1 MEILDIL
8 KKYSFVFKKSLGQN
22 FLTDAQLLDAIAR
35 DAGVEKTDTVVEIG
49 AGAGT
54 LTRALAA
61 RAARVVAFD
70 VDEALVP
77 VLRESLAGVENA
89 EVVFRDVLK
98 CSDEELV
105 GIIGGKFKVV
115 ANIPYYITTP
125 LVMRFAE
132 SALPVDSV
140 TVTVQKEVAER
151 LVAGAGTPEYGAIS
165 AAVALRGN
173 ARITREVPRRMFRP
187 VPNVDSAV
195 VRIDF
200 VRDKFGDTDVGAVS
214 ELVRQCFRMRRK
226 TLYNNLIA
234 AGHGKEKARL
244 AIERAGFSADVRGE
258 RLSAADYV
266 KLYGE
271 LHSAE

>member
-1 MEILDIL
+1 MEIIDIL

-22 FLTDAQLLDAIAR
+22 FLTDSQLLDAIAR

-61 RAARVVAFD
+61 RASKVVAFD
-70 VDEALVP
+70 IDEALVP
-77 VLRESLAGVENA
+77 VLRESLTGVENA

-98 CSDEELV
+98 CSDEELLD
-105 GIIGGKFKVV
+105 IIGGRFKVV

-132 SALPVDSV
+132 SSLPVDSV

-151 LVAGAGTPEYGAIS
+151 LVAAAGTPEYGAIS
-165 AAVALRGN
+165 ATVALRGN
-173 ARITREVPRRMFRP
+173 ARITREISRKMFRP

-195 VRIDF
+195 VRIDL
-200 VRDKFGDTDVGAVS
+200 VPDKFGADVGAVS
-214 ELVRQCFRMRRK
+214 ELVRKCFRMRRK
-226 TLYNNLIA
+226 TLLNNLIA
-234 AGHGKEKARL
+234 AGYGKEKARL
-244 AIERAGFSADVRGE
+244 AIERAGFPADVRGE
-258 RLSAADYV
+258 RLSAEDYV
-266 KLYGE
+266 RLYGE
-271 LHSAE
+271 LISSE

>member
-132 SALPVDSV
+132 STLPVDSV

-234 AGHGKEKARL
+234 AGYGKEKARL

>member
-1 MEILDIL
+1 MEILEIL

-22 FLTDAQLLDAIAR
+22 FLTDPQLLDAIAR
-35 DAGVEKTDTVVEIG
+35 DAGVEETDTVVEIG

-61 RAARVVAFD
+61 RASKVVAFD
-70 VDEALVP
+70 IDEALVP

-89 EVVFRDVLK
+89 EIVFRDVLK
-98 CSDEELV
+98 CSDEELL
-105 GIIGGKFKVV
+105 GIIGGRFKVV

-132 SALPVDSV
+132 SSLPVDSV
-140 TVTVQKEVAER
+140 TVTIQEEVAER
-151 LVAGAGTPEYGAIS
+151 LVAEAGTPEYGAIS
-165 AAVALRGN
+165 ATVALRGD
-173 ARITREVPRRMFRP
+173 ARITRNIPRRMFRP

-200 VRDKFGDTDVGAVS
+200 VRDKFGDTDVNKVAD
-214 ELVRQCFRMRRK
+214 LVRAAFRMRRK
-226 TLYNNLIA
+226 TLFNNLVS
-234 AGHGKEKARL
+234 AGYAKDKARV
-244 AIERAGFSADVRGE
+244 AIERAGFATDIRGE
-258 RLSAADYV
+258 RLSAEDYV

-271 LHSAE
+271 LNSAD

>member
-8 KKYSFVFKKSLGQN
+8 RKYSFVFKKSLGQN
-22 FLTDAQLLDAIAR
+22 FLTDSLLLDAIAR

-61 RAARVVAFD
+61 RASKVVAFD
-70 VDEALVP
+70 IDEALVP
-77 VLRESLAGVENA
+77 VLRESLAGVDNA

-98 CSDEELV
+98 CSDEELL
-105 GIIGGKFKVV
+105 GIIGGRFKVV

-132 SALPVDSV
+132 SSLPVESV

-151 LVAGAGTPEYGAIS
+151 LVAEAGTPEYGAIS
-165 AAVALRGN
+165 ATVALRGD
-173 ARITREVPRRMFRP
+173 ARITRDVPRRMFRP

-200 VRDKFGDTDVGAVS
+200 VRDKFPATDVGAVS

-226 TLYNNLIA
+226 TLLNNLIA
-234 AGHGKEKARL
+234 AGYGKEKARL
-244 AIERAGFSADVRGE
+244 AIERAGFPADVRGE
-258 RLSAADYV
+258 RLSAKDYV
-266 KLYGE
+266 GLYGE
-271 LHSAE
+271 LNLTE

>member
-8 KKYSFVFKKSLGQN
+8 RKYSFVFKKSLGQN
-22 FLTDAQLLDAIAR
+22 FLTDSQLLDAIAR

-61 RAARVVAFD
+61 RASKVVAFD
-70 VDEALVP
+70 IDEALVP

-89 EVVFRDVLK
+89 EIVFRDVLK
-98 CSDEELV
+98 CSDEELL

-132 SALPVDSV
+132 SSLPVESV

-151 LVAGAGTPEYGAIS
+151 LVAEAGTPEYGAIS
-165 AAVALRGN
+165 ATVALRGD
-173 ARITREVPRRMFRP
+173 ARITRDVPRRMFRP

-200 VRDKFGDTDVGAVS
+200 VRDKFPATDVGAVS

-226 TLYNNLIA
+226 TLLNNLIA
-234 AGHGKEKARL
+234 AGYGKEKARL
-244 AIERAGFSADVRGE
+244 AIERAGFPADVRGE
-258 RLSAADYV
+258 RLSAKDYV
-266 KLYGE
+266 GLYGE
-271 LHSAE
+271 LNLTE

>member
-22 FLTDAQLLDAIAR
+22 FLTDSQLLDAIAR

-70 VDEALVP
+70 IDEALVP
-77 VLRESLAGVENA
+77 VLRESLTGVENA

-98 CSDEELV
+98 CSDEELL
-105 GIIGGKFKVV
+105 GIIGGRFKVV

-132 SALPVDSV
+132 SSLPVDSV

-151 LVAGAGTPEYGAIS
+151 LVAEAGTPEYGAIS
-165 AAVALRGN
+165 ATIAL
-173 ARITREVPRRMFRP
+173 PR
-187 VPNVDSAV
+187 
-195 VRIDF
+195 
-200 VRDKFGDTDVGAVS
+200 
-214 ELVRQCFRMRRK
+214 
-226 TLYNNLIA
+226 
-234 AGHGKEKARL
+234 
-244 AIERAGFSADVRGE
+244 
-258 RLSAADYV
+258 
-266 KLYGE
+266 
-271 LHSAE
+271 

>member
-1 MEILDIL
+1 MEIIDIL

-22 FLTDAQLLDAIAR
+22 FLTDSQLLDAIAR

-70 VDEALVP
+70 IDEALVP

-98 CSDEELV
+98 CSDEELL

-132 SALPVDSV
+132 SSLPVDSV

-151 LVAGAGTPEYGAIS
+151 LVAEAGTPEYGAIS
-165 AAVALRGN
+165 ATVALRGN
-173 ARITREVPRRMFRP
+173 ARITREISRKMFRP

-195 VRIDF
+195 VRIDL
-200 VRDKFGDTDVGAVS
+200 VPDKFGADVGAVS
-214 ELVRQCFRMRRK
+214 ELVRKCFRMRRK
-226 TLYNNLIA
+226 TLLNNLIA
-234 AGHGKEKARL
+234 AGYGKEKARL
-244 AIERAGFSADVRGE
+244 AIERAGFPVDVRGE
-258 RLSAADYV
+258 RLSAEDYV
-266 KLYGE
+266 RLYGE
-271 LHSAE
+271 LISSE

>member
-22 FLTDAQLLDAIAR
+22 FLTDSQLLDAIAR

-61 RAARVVAFD
+61 RASKVVAFD
-70 VDEALVP
+70 IDEALVP

-89 EVVFRDVLK
+89 EIVFRDVLK
-98 CSDEELV
+98 CSDEELL
-105 GIIGGKFKVV
+105 GIIGGRFKVV

-132 SALPVDSV
+132 SSLPVDSV

-151 LVAGAGTPEYGAIS
+151 LVAEAGTPEYGAIS

-195 VRIDF
+195 VRIDL
-200 VRDKFGDTDVGAVS
+200 VPDKFGADVGAVS
-214 ELVRQCFRMRRK
+214 ELVRKCFRMRRK
-226 TLYNNLIA
+226 TLLNNLIA
-234 AGHGKEKARL
+234 AGYGKEKARL
-244 AIERAGFSADVRGE
+244 AIERAGFPADVRGE
-258 RLSAADYV
+258 RLSAKDYV
-266 KLYGE
+266 ELFGE
-271 LHSAE
+271 LNSAE

>member
-22 FLTDAQLLDAIAR
+22 FLTDSQLLDAIAR

-61 RAARVVAFD
+61 RASKVVAFD
-70 VDEALVP
+70 IDEALVP
-77 VLRESLAGVENA
+77 VLRESLTGVENA

-98 CSDEELV
+98 CSDEELLD
-105 GIIGGKFKVV
+105 IIGGRFKVV

-132 SALPVDSV
+132 SSLPVDSV

-151 LVAGAGTPEYGAIS
+151 LVAEAGTPEYGAIS
-165 AAVALRGN
+165 ATVALRGN
-173 ARITREVPRRMFRP
+173 ARITREISRKMFRP

-195 VRIDF
+195 VRIDL
-200 VRDKFGDTDVGAVS
+200 VPDKFGADVGAVS
-214 ELVRQCFRMRRK
+214 ELVRKCFRMRRK
-226 TLYNNLIA
+226 TLLNNLIA
-234 AGHGKEKARL
+234 AGYGKEKARL
-244 AIERAGFSADVRGE
+244 AIERAGFPADVRGE
-258 RLSAADYV
+258 RLSAEDYV
-266 KLYGE
+266 RLYGE
-271 LHSAE
+271 LISAE

>member
-105 GIIGGKFKVV
+105 AIIGGKFKVV

-151 LVAGAGTPEYGAIS
+151 LAAGAGTPEYGAIS

-234 AGHGKEKARL
+234 AGYGKEKARL

>member
-105 GIIGGKFKVV
+105 AIIGGKFKVV

-173 ARITREVPRRMFRP
+173 ARITREVARRMFRA

-234 AGHGKEKARL
+234 AGYGKEKARL

>member
-105 GIIGGKFKVV
+105 AIIGGKFKVV

-173 ARITREVPRRMFRP
+173 ARLTREVPRRMFRP

-234 AGHGKEKARL
+234 AGYGKEKARL

>member
-1 MEILDIL
+1 MEIIDIL

-61 RAARVVAFD
+61 RASKVVAFD
-70 VDEALVP
+70 IDEALVP

-89 EVVFRDVLK
+89 EIVFRDVLK
-98 CSDEELV
+98 CSDEELL
-105 GIIGGKFKVV
+105 GIIGGRFKVV

-132 SALPVDSV
+132 SSLPVDSV

-151 LVAGAGTPEYGAIS
+151 LVAEAGTPEYGAIS
-165 AAVALRGN
+165 ATIALRGN
-173 ARITREVPRRMFRP
+173 ARITREISRKMFRP

-195 VRIDF
+195 VRIDL
-200 VRDKFGDTDVGAVS
+200 VPDKFGADVGAVS
-214 ELVRQCFRMRRK
+214 ELVRKCFRMRRK
-226 TLYNNLIA
+226 TLLNNLIA
-234 AGHGKEKARL
+234 AGYGKEKARL
-244 AIERAGFSADVRGE
+244 AIERAGFPADVRGE
-258 RLSAADYV
+258 RLSAKDYV
-266 KLYGE
+266 ELFGE
-271 LHSAE
+271 LNSAE

>member
-1 MEILDIL
+1 MEILEIL

-22 FLTDAQLLDAIAR
+22 FLTDPQLLDAIAR
-35 DAGVEKTDTVVEIG
+35 DAGVEETDTVVEIG

-54 LTRALAA
+54 LTRALSA

-70 VDEALVP
+70 IDESLIP
-77 VLRESLAGVENA
+77 VLRESLSGCDNT

-98 CSDEELV
+98 CTDEELNE
-105 GIIGGKFKVV
+105 IIGGRFKVV

-132 SALPVDSV
+132 STLPVDSV
-140 TVTVQKEVAER
+140 TVTIQEEVAER
-151 LVAGAGTPEYGAIS
+151 LVAEAGTPEYGAIS
-165 AAVALRGN
+165 ATVALRGD
-173 ARITREVPRRMFRP
+173 ARITRNIPRRMFRP

-200 VRDKFGDTDVGAVS
+200 VRDKFGDTDVNKVTD
-214 ELVRQCFRMRRK
+214 LVRAAFRMRRK
-226 TLYNNLIA
+226 TLFNNLVS
-234 AGHGKEKARL
+234 AGYAKDKARA
-244 AIERAGFSADVRGE
+244 AIERAGFATDIRGE
-258 RLSAADYV
+258 RLSAEDYV

-271 LHSAE
+271 LNSVD

>member
-1 MEILDIL
+1 MEIIDIL

-22 FLTDAQLLDAIAR
+22 FLTDSQLLDAIAR

-61 RAARVVAFD
+61 RASKVVAFD
-70 VDEALVP
+70 IDEALVP

-89 EVVFRDVLK
+89 EIVFRDVLK
-98 CSDEELV
+98 CSDEELL
-105 GIIGGKFKVV
+105 GIIGGRFKVV

-132 SALPVDSV
+132 SSLPVDSV

-151 LVAGAGTPEYGAIS
+151 LVAEAGTPEYGAIS
-165 AAVALRGN
+165 ATVALRGN

-195 VRIDF
+195 VRIDL
-200 VRDKFGDTDVGAVS
+200 VPDKFGADVGAVS

-226 TLYNNLIA
+226 TLLNNLIA
-234 AGHGKEKARL
+234 AGYGKEKARL
-244 AIERAGFSADVRGE
+244 AIERAGFPADVRGE
-258 RLSAADYV
+258 RLSAKDYV
-266 KLYGE
+266 ELFGE
-271 LHSAE
+271 LNSAE

>member
-105 GIIGGKFKVV
+105 AIIGGKFKVV

-165 AAVALRGN
+165 AAVALRGS

-234 AGHGKEKARL
+234 AGYGKEKARL

-258 RLSAADYV
+258 RLSAKDYV
-266 KLYGE
+266 GLYGE

>member
-132 SALPVDSV
+132 STLPVDSV

>member
-35 DAGVEKTDTVVEIG
+35 DAGVEKTDIVVEIG

-105 GIIGGKFKVV
+105 AIIGGKFKVV

-151 LVAGAGTPEYGAIS
+151 LAAGAGTPEYGAIS

-234 AGHGKEKARL
+234 AGYGKEKARL

>member
-1 MEILDIL
+1 MEIIDIL

-22 FLTDAQLLDAIAR
+22 FLTDSLLLDAIAR

-61 RAARVVAFD
+61 RASKVVAFD
-70 VDEALVP
+70 IDEALVP

-89 EVVFRDVLK
+89 EIVFRDVLK
-98 CSDEELV
+98 CSDEELL
-105 GIIGGKFKVV
+105 GIIGGRFKVV

-132 SALPVDSV
+132 SSLPVDSV

-151 LVAGAGTPEYGAIS
+151 LVAEAGTPEYGAIS
-165 AAVALRGN
+165 ATVALRGN

-195 VRIDF
+195 VRIDL
-200 VRDKFGDTDVGAVS
+200 VPDKFGADVGAVS
-214 ELVRQCFRMRRK
+214 ELVRKCFRMRRK
-226 TLYNNLIA
+226 TLLNNLIA
-234 AGHGKEKARL
+234 AGYGKEKARL
-244 AIERAGFSADVRGE
+244 AIERAGFPADVRGE
-258 RLSAADYV
+258 RLSAKDYV
-266 KLYGE
+266 ELFGE
-271 LHSAE
+271 LNSAE

>member
-1 MEILDIL
+1 MEIIDIL

-22 FLTDAQLLDAIAR
+22 FLTDSQLLDAIAR

-70 VDEALVP
+70 IDEALVP

-98 CSDEELV
+98 CSDEELL

-132 SALPVDSV
+132 SSLPVDSV

-151 LVAGAGTPEYGAIS
+151 LVAAAGTPEYGAIS
-165 AAVALRGN
+165 ATIALRGN
-173 ARITREVPRRMFRP
+173 ARITREISRKMFRP

-200 VRDKFGDTDVGAVS
+200 LRDKFGDTDVSAVS

-226 TLYNNLIA
+226 TLLNNLVS
-234 AGHGKEKARL
+234 AGYGKEKARL
-244 AIERAGFSADVRGE
+244 AIERAGFPVDVRGE
-258 RLSAADYV
+258 RLSAKDYV
-266 KLYGE
+266 RLYGE
-271 LHSAE
+271 LISSE

>member
-61 RAARVVAFD
+61 RASKVVAFD
-70 VDEALVP
+70 IDEALVP

-89 EVVFRDVLK
+89 EIVFRDVLK
-98 CSDEELV
+98 CSDEELL
-105 GIIGGKFKVV
+105 GIIGGRFKVV

-132 SALPVDSV
+132 SSLPVDSV

-151 LVAGAGTPEYGAIS
+151 LVAEAGTPEYGAIS
-165 AAVALRGN
+165 ATVALRGN

-195 VRIDF
+195 VRIDL
-200 VRDKFGDTDVGAVS
+200 VPDKFGADVGAVS
-214 ELVRQCFRMRRK
+214 ELVRKCFRMRRK
-226 TLYNNLIA
+226 TLLNNLIA
-234 AGHGKEKARL
+234 AGYGKEKARL
-244 AIERAGFSADVRGE
+244 AIERAGFPADVRGE
-258 RLSAADYV
+258 RLSAKDYV
-266 KLYGE
+266 ELFGE
-271 LHSAE
+271 LNSAE

>member
-1 MEILDIL
+1 M
-8 KKYSFVFKKSLGQN
+8 
-22 FLTDAQLLDAIAR
+22 
-35 DAGVEKTDTVVEIG
+35 
-49 AGAGT
+49 
-54 LTRALAA
+54 
-61 RAARVVAFD
+61 
-70 VDEALVP
+70 
-77 VLRESLAGVENA
+77 
-89 EVVFRDVLK
+89 
-98 CSDEELV
+98 
-105 GIIGGKFKVV
+105 V

-234 AGHGKEKARL
+234 AGYGKEKARL

>member
-22 FLTDAQLLDAIAR
+22 FLTDSQLLDAIAR

-61 RAARVVAFD
+61 RASKVVAFD
-70 VDEALVP
+70 IDEALVP
-77 VLRESLAGVENA
+77 VLRESLTGVENA

-98 CSDEELV
+98 CSDEELL

-132 SALPVDSV
+132 SSLPVDSV

-151 LVAGAGTPEYGAIS
+151 LVAEAGTPEYGAIS
-165 AAVALRGN
+165 ATIALRGN
-173 ARITREVPRRMFRP
+173 ARITREISRKMFRP

-200 VRDKFGDTDVGAVS
+200 LRDKFGDTDVSAVS

-226 TLYNNLIA
+226 TLLNNLIA
-234 AGHGKEKARL
+234 AGYGKEKARL
-244 AIERAGFSADVRGE
+244 AIERAGFPADVRGE
-258 RLSAADYV
+258 RLSAEDYV
-266 KLYGE
+266 RLYGE
-271 LHSAE
+271 LISSE

>member
-8 KKYSFVFKKSLGQN
+8 RKYSFVFKKSLGQN
-22 FLTDAQLLDAIAR
+22 FLTDSQLLDAIAR

-61 RAARVVAFD
+61 RASKVVAFD
-70 VDEALVP
+70 IDEALVP

-89 EVVFRDVLK
+89 EIVFRDVLK
-98 CSDEELV
+98 CSDEELL

-132 SALPVDSV
+132 SSLPVDSV

-151 LVAGAGTPEYGAIS
+151 LVAEAGTPEYGAIS
-165 AAVALRGN
+165 ATVALRGD
-173 ARITREVPRRMFRP
+173 ARITRDVPRRMFRP

-200 VRDKFGDTDVGAVS
+200 VRDKFPATDVGAVS

-226 TLYNNLIA
+226 TLLNNLIA
-234 AGHGKEKARL
+234 AGYGKEKARL
-244 AIERAGFSADVRGE
+244 AIERAGFPADVRGE
-258 RLSAADYV
+258 RLSAKDYV
-266 KLYGE
+266 GLYGE
-271 LHSAE
+271 LNLTE

>member
-1 MEILDIL
+1 MEIIDIL

-22 FLTDAQLLDAIAR
+22 FLTDSQLLDAIAR

-61 RAARVVAFD
+61 RASKVVAFD
-70 VDEALVP
+70 IDEALVP

-89 EVVFRDVLK
+89 EIVFRDVLK
-98 CSDEELV
+98 CSDEELL
-105 GIIGGKFKVV
+105 GIIGGRFKVV

-132 SALPVDSV
+132 SSLPVDSV

-151 LVAGAGTPEYGAIS
+151 LVAEAGTPEYGAIS
-165 AAVALRGN
+165 ATVALRGN
-173 ARITREVPRRMFRP
+173 AHITREVPRRMFRP

-234 AGHGKEKARL
+234 AGYGKEKARL

-266 KLYGE
+266 ELFGE
-271 LHSAE
+271 LNSAE

>member
-105 GIIGGKFKVV
+105 AIIGGKFKVV

-173 ARITREVPRRMFRP
+173 ARITREISRKMFRP

-200 VRDKFGDTDVGAVS
+200 LRDKFGDTDVSAVS

-226 TLYNNLIA
+226 TLLNNLVS
-234 AGHGKEKARL
+234 AGYGKEKARL

-258 RLSAADYV
+258 RLSAKDYV
-266 KLYGE
+266 ELFGE
-271 LHSAE
+271 LNSAE

>member
-8 KKYSFVFKKSLGQN
+8 RKYSFVFKKSLGQN
-22 FLTDAQLLDAIAR
+22 FLTDSLLLDAIAR

-61 RAARVVAFD
+61 RASKVVAFD
-70 VDEALVP
+70 IDEALVP

-98 CSDEELV
+98 CSDEELL
-105 GIIGGKFKVV
+105 GIIGGRFKVV

-132 SALPVDSV
+132 SSLPVDSV

-151 LVAGAGTPEYGAIS
+151 LVAEAGTPEYGAIS
-165 AAVALRGN
+165 ATVALRGD
-173 ARITREVPRRMFRP
+173 ARITRDVPRRMFRP

-200 VRDKFGDTDVGAVS
+200 VRDKFPATDVGAVS

-226 TLYNNLIA
+226 TLLNNLIA
-234 AGHGKEKARL
+234 AGYGKEKARL
-244 AIERAGFSADVRGE
+244 AIERAGFPADVRGE
-258 RLSAADYV
+258 RLSAKDYV
-266 KLYGE
+266 ELFGE
-271 LHSAE
+271 LNLTE

>member
-105 GIIGGKFKVV
+105 AIIGGKFKVV

-234 AGHGKEKARL
+234 AGYGKEKARL

>member
-105 GIIGGKFKVV
+105 AIIGGKFKVV

-244 AIERAGFSADVRGE
+244 AIERSGFSADVRGE

>member
-8 KKYSFVFKKSLGQN
+8 RKYSFVFKKSLGQN
-22 FLTDAQLLDAIAR
+22 FLTDSQLLDAIAR

-61 RAARVVAFD
+61 RASKVVAFD
-70 VDEALVP
+70 IDEALVP

-98 CSDEELV
+98 CSDEELL

-132 SALPVDSV
+132 SSLPVDSV

-151 LVAGAGTPEYGAIS
+151 LVAEAGTPEYGAIS
-165 AAVALRGN
+165 VTVALRGD
-173 ARITREVPRRMFRP
+173 ARITRDVPRRMFRP

-200 VRDKFGDTDVGAVS
+200 VRDKFPATDVGAVS

-226 TLYNNLIA
+226 TLLNNLIA
-234 AGHGKEKARL
+234 AGYGKEKARL
-244 AIERAGFSADVRGE
+244 AIERAGFPADVRGE
-258 RLSAADYV
+258 RLSAKDYV
-266 KLYGE
+266 GLYGE
-271 LHSAE
+271 LNLTE

>member
-1 MEILDIL
+1 MEILEIL

-22 FLTDAQLLDAIAR
+22 FLTDPQLLDAIAR
-35 DAGVEKTDTVVEIG
+35 DAGVEETDTVVEIG

-98 CSDEELV
+98 CSDEELNE
-105 GIIGGKFKVV
+105 IIGGRFKVV

-132 SALPVDSV
+132 STLPVDSV
-140 TVTVQKEVAER
+140 TVTIQEEVAER
-151 LVAGAGTPEYGAIS
+151 LVAEAGTPEYGAIS
-165 AAVALRGN
+165 ATVALRGD
-173 ARITREVPRRMFRP
+173 ARITRTVPRRMFRP

-200 VRDKFGDTDVGAVS
+200 VRYKFGDTDVNKVAD
-214 ELVRQCFRMRRK
+214 LVRASFRMRRK
-226 TLYNNLIA
+226 TLFNNLVS
-234 AGHGKEKARL
+234 AGYAKDKARE
-244 AIERAGFSADVRGE
+244 AIERAGFAPDIRGE
-258 RLSAADYV
+258 RLSAEDYV

-271 LHSAE
+271 LNSAD

>member
-105 GIIGGKFKVV
+105 AIIGGKFKVV

>member
-1 MEILDIL
+1 MEIIDIL

-22 FLTDAQLLDAIAR
+22 FLTDSLLLDAIAR

-61 RAARVVAFD
+61 RASKVVAFD
-70 VDEALVP
+70 IDEALVP

-89 EVVFRDVLK
+89 EIVFRDVLK
-98 CSDEELV
+98 CSDEELL
-105 GIIGGKFKVV
+105 GIIGGRFKVV

-132 SALPVDSV
+132 SSLPVDSV

-151 LVAGAGTPEYGAIS
+151 LVAEAGTPEYGAIS
-165 AAVALRGN
+165 ATVALRGN

-195 VRIDF
+195 VRIDL
-200 VRDKFGDTDVGAVS
+200 VPDKFGADVGAVS

-226 TLYNNLIA
+226 TLLNNLIA
-234 AGHGKEKARL
+234 AGYGKEKARL
-244 AIERAGFSADVRGE
+244 AIERAGFPADVRGE
-258 RLSAADYV
+258 RLSAKDYV
-266 KLYGE
+266 ELFGE
-271 LHSAE
+271 LNSAE

>member
-35 DAGVEKTDTVVEIG
+35 DAGVGKTDTVVEIG

-105 GIIGGKFKVV
+105 AIIGGKFKVV

>member
-1 MEILDIL
+1 MEIIDIL

-22 FLTDAQLLDAIAR
+22 FLTDSQLLDAIAR

-61 RAARVVAFD
+61 RAAKVVAFD
-70 VDEALVP
+70 IDEALVP
-77 VLRESLAGVENA
+77 VLRESLAGIENA

-98 CSDEELV
+98 CSDEELFD
-105 GIIGGKFKVV
+105 IIGGRFKVV

-132 SALPVDSV
+132 SSLPVDSV

-151 LVAGAGTPEYGAIS
+151 LVAAAGTPEYGAIS
-165 AAVALRGN
+165 ATIALRGN
-173 ARITREVPRRMFRP
+173 ARITREISRKMFRP

-200 VRDKFGDTDVGAVS
+200 LRDKFGDTDVSAVS

-226 TLYNNLIA
+226 TLLNNLVS
-234 AGHGKEKARL
+234 AGYGKEKARL
-244 AIERAGFSADVRGE
+244 ATERAGFPVDVRGE
-258 RLSAADYV
+258 RLSAEDYV
-266 KLYGE
+266 RLYGE
-271 LHSAE
+271 LISSE

>member
-35 DAGVEKTDTVVEIG
+35 DAGVGKTDTVVEIG

-105 GIIGGKFKVV
+105 AIIGGKFKVV

-151 LVAGAGTPEYGAIS
+151 LVAGAGTP
-165 AAVALRGN
+165 
-173 ARITREVPRRMFRP
+173 ITREVPRRMFRP